1 MKKILITGGTGF
13 IGRVLSC
20 ELLKMGY
27 QLYVLT
33 RNKAKSASDFSNN
46 NVILISSLEEIET
59 LCEIDAIVNLAGEP
73 IANKRWTV
81 KQKNILLQSRL
92 QITHQVVELCKRLE
106 VKPKVLISAS
116 AVGFYGNCGD
126 NIIDET
132 CELIDANSNSKKI
145 FARHLCCLW
154 ESEALKC
161 NIRTCIARFGV
172 VLDKNQGAFKKM
184 SMPFLFGFGG
194 KIGNGKQYFSWI
206 HIQDAVNALI
216 FLIENDNLSGVFNIT
231 SPSPVTNEEF
241 TRRLSRTLQK
251 PAFFRINSGII
262 KLLFGQMGEE
272 ILLYSQRVLPRNLL
286 NNGFKFKYET
296 IEEYLKMLCFEEW
309 KSKGKIMVGD

>member
-13 IGRVLSC
+13 IGRVLLC

-33 RNKAKSASDFSNN
+33 RNKAKSTSDFSNN
-46 NVILISSLEEIET
+46 NVILISNLKEIEA
-59 LCEIDAIVNLAGEP
+59 LCEIDAIINLAGEP

-92 QITHQVVELCKRLE
+92 KITNELVELCQRLA

-116 AVGFYGNCGD
+116 AVGFYGNCG
-126 NIIDET
+126 NSIIDES
-132 CELIDANSNSKKI
+132 CELIDENCTS
-145 FARHLCCLW
+145 FARKLCIAW

-161 NIRTCIARFGV
+161 NTRTCIARFGV

-184 SMPFLFGFGG
+184 SYPFSLGIGG

-216 FLIENDNLSGVFNIT
+216 FLIQNDSLSGVFNVT
-231 SPSPVTNEEF
+231 SPSPATNEEF
-241 TRRLSRTLQK
+241 TKCLATVFHK
-251 PAFFRINSGII
+251 PAFCHIHSGII
-262 KLLFGQMGEE
+262 KLIFGQMGEE

-296 IEEYLKMLCFEEW
+296 IEECVKAL
-309 KSKGKIMVGD
+309 

>member
-13 IGRVLSC
+13 IGRVLLC
-20 ELLKMGY
+20 ELLNMGY

-33 RNKAKSASDFSNN
+33 RNKAKSVSDFSNN

-59 LCEIDAIVNLAGEP
+59 LCEIDAIINLAGEP

-92 QITHQVVELCKRLE
+92 KITHQVVELCKRLE

-116 AVGFYGNCGD
+116 AIGFYGNCGD
-126 NIIDET
+126 NIIDES
-132 CELIDANSNSKKI
+132 CELIDENCNSFSRN
-145 FARHLCCLW
+145 LCLSW
-154 ESEALKC
+154 ENEALKC
-161 NIRTCIARFGV
+161 STRTCIARFGV
-172 VLDKNQGAFKKM
+172 VLDENQGAFKKM
-184 SMPFLFGFGG
+184 SMPFSLGLGG

-216 FLIENDNLSGVFNIT
+216 FLIQNDNLSGVFNIT
-231 SPSPVTNEEF
+231 SPRPVTNEEF
-241 TRRLSRTLQK
+241 TKCLSRTLQK
-251 PAFFRINSGII
+251 PAFFHINSGII

-272 ILLYSQRVLPRNLL
+272 ILLYSQRVLPRNLVK
-286 NNGFKFKYET
+286 NGFKFKYET
-296 IEEYLKMLCFEEW
+296 IEECLKVF
-309 KSKGKIMVGD
+309 IF